1 MEEIINEELLEKI
14 MMGVAIAGTS
24 KSLGKEAI
32 AYANSGDFDKARE
45 TYYESKKHFLEVHS
59 CHFEL
64 IQQEASGEPVD
75 LSLLLIHMEDH
86 IMTTSLFLDTVEDQ
100 INLIERVERIE
111 RVLFA
116 K

>member
-32 AYANSGDFDKARE
+32 TYANSGHFEKARE
-45 TYYESKKHFLEVHS
+45 AFCEAKKHFLEVHS

-100 INLIERVERIE
+100 INLIERVARIE
-111 RVLFA
+111 KILFTE
-116 K
+116 

>member
-1 MEEIINEELLEKI
+1 MDEIMNEELLEKI
-14 MMGVAIAGTS
+14 MMGVAIAGTA
-24 KSLGKEAI
+24 KSFGKEAI
-32 AYANSGDFDKARE
+32 AYANRGDFDKARE
-45 TYYESKKHFLEVHS
+45 TYMEAKKHFLEVHA

-100 INLIERVERIE
+100 INLIERVARLEAV
-111 RVLFA
+111 VLG